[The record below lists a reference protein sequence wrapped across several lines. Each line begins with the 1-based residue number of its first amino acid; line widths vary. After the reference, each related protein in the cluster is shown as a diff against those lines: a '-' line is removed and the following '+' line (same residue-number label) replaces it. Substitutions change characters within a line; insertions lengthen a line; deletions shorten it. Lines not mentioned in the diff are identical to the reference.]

1 MHKYI
6 HTKYEGRMAGLR
18 EREDKDR
25 QKTVVI
31 PCFEK
36 LDGTWGS
43 TRVHTKKCVLI
54 FSTYLYNHMI
64 YLSKNQVI
72 IKRIIIIFIQR
83 SMPDTFTNALPLI
96 LGGAP

>member
-36 LDGTWGS
+36 LDGTQGLWG
-43 TRVHTKKCVLI
+43 HQIDLAGKQ
-54 FSTYLYNHMI
+54 MEE
-64 YLSKNQVI
+64 
-72 IKRIIIIFIQR
+72 
-83 SMPDTFTNALPLI
+83 
-96 LGGAP
+96 